1 MNEHPEIEPVV
12 PSINRMCWEMAFTQ
26 KYNTKVVNFLKRTF
40 HNEQKVSVVE
50 FSKMMKNDSEM
61 DYDKWK
67 NDINDL
73 LYALETHH
81 HVQLDIFNGK
91 IKGITIM
98 L

>member
-1 MNEHPEIEPVV
+1 MNF
-12 PSINRMCWEMAFTQ
+12 NQ
-26 KYNTKVVNFLKRTF
+26 DKNLVN
-40 HNEQKVSVVE
+40 E
-50 FSKMMKNDSEM
+50 
-61 DYDKWK
+61 
-67 NDINDL
+67 INDL